1 MSTLVHRQVFLYP
14 FASQLARDGAAS
26 TLRLATYRTGKDAS
40 PFFFEGRLA
49 NPQRT
54 AELLRSVMTVVQSRF
69 HIPAAMLGR
78 ILAEADPV
86 VTANDDRLR
95 FEGFSACCG
104 AYARL
109 DLLADA
115 FDGDVRGRGTTNVDF
130 NQPMLAALARVKR
143 TDDVSLAVGADRV
156 VLKQQTSDVVEKKV
170 KLPARWMKGFVE
182 VQAVQSRMQH
192 VHQIGAIHALR
203 FFRSL
208 PRMKTNRR
216 TTFVTRSGQG
226 LRLSQVETKDG
237 VRVGGLE
244 RLRVLEPLARNA
256 DGLDVYSD
264 EATGAS
270 AWTLTFSDCLFH
282 LVISPEVW
290 RGFSGE
296 GQALQSLAQAD
307 ESLLPAVK
315 ASLKWQSVLDRD
327 QIAKASKRTPDEI
340 DFALQTLGTRG
351 LVGFDLSEQAYFH
364 REMPFDLSL
373 VEKLQP
379 RLIAA
384 RKLIDADKVR
394 LQKRTKTTVD
404 FTVDGSGVEHRVSV
418 RSGKE
423 ATFKCTCPWYNRHGV
438 SRGPCKHI
446 LAAQI
451 MLAELETDAT

>member
-1 MSTLVHRQVFLYP
+1 MSALENPQILRYP
-14 FASQLARDGAAS
+14 FPSQFDGEGATR
-26 TLRLATYRTGKDAS
+26 TLRLATFRSGEDPS

-49 NPQRT
+49 RPQQT
-54 AELLRSVMTVVQSRF
+54 AELLRAIMTVVQSRF

-109 DLLADA
+109 DLLPGA
-115 FDGDVRGRGTTNVDF
+115 FAGTVAGRGTTNVDF
-130 NQPMLAALARVKR
+130 NPPMLAALARVKA
-143 TDDVSLAVGADRV
+143 TDKVSLAVGADQV
-156 VLKQQTSDVVEKKV
+156 VLQQQESEVVEKKV
-170 KLPARWMKGFVE
+170 KLPVRWLKGFVE
-182 VQAVQSRMQH
+182 VQTVQSRMQH
-192 VHQIGAIHALR
+192 VHQIPALHALR

-216 TTFVTRSGQG
+216 ATFVTRAGQG
-226 LRLSQVETKDG
+226 LRLSQVEAKDA

-244 RLRVLEPLARNA
+244 RLGVLESLARKA
-256 DGLDVYSD
+256 DRLDVYTD
-264 EATGAS
+264 ALTGAS
-270 AWTLTFSDCLFH
+270 GWTLTFPDCRFH

-296 GQALQSLAQAD
+296 GQALRSLATVD
-307 ESLLPAVK
+307 KTSLDKVR
-315 ASLKWQSVLDRD
+315 ASLVWQAVIDRD
-327 QIAKASKRTPDEI
+327 QLAAAAKLPPATVDDLLKM
-340 DFALQTLGTRG
+340 LGARG

-364 REMPFDLSL
+364 REAPFDVSQ

-384 RKLIDADKVR
+384 RKLIDAEKVQ
-394 LQKRTKTTVD
+394 LKQQTKTRAD
-404 FTVDGSGVEHRVSV
+404 FEVAGTGVIHRVTIS
-418 RSGKE
+418 SGNE
-423 ATFKCTCPWYNRHGV
+423 TAFKCTCPWHNKHGV
-438 SRGPCKHI
+438 ERGPCKHI

-451 MLAELETDAT
+451 VLEESEAKGQ